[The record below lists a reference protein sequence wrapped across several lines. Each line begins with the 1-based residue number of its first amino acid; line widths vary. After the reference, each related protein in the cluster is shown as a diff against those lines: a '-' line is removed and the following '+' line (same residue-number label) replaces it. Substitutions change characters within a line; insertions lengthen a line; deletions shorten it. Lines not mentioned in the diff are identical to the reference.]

1 MRLEK
6 PYFSRP
12 MHSMFVNINDFC
24 YSLTVVAINIERGGS
39 PHCQFN
45 SFTVILVRLFVLW
58 FCSFGL
64 RVRCSHC
71 MYRCEGEDLI
81 AAFVS
86 FRFILFRT
94 GRFASYC
101 IFVYSCGVSSLI
113 LALPYATALLGS
125 MRSRFHLVR
134 FVSISLSICR
144 LVFSDREYDLILKL
158 RRYGF
163 IAPWAH
169 FPTVF

>member
-12 MHSMFVNINDFC
+12 MHSMLVNINDFC

-64 RVRCSHC
+64 RVV
-71 MYRCEGEDLI
+71 Y
-81 AAFVS
+81 FV
-86 FRFILFRT
+86 RFALFRSLFCLHV
-94 GRFASYC
+94 RVRASLT
-101 IFVYSCGVSSLI
+101 VL
-113 LALPYATALLGS
+113 LALCVTRSFVRSFLLLPVS
-125 MRSRFHLVR
+125 VRRLLLV
-134 FVSISLSICR
+134 
-144 LVFSDREYDLILKL
+144 
-158 RRYGF
+158 
-163 IAPWAH
+163 
-169 FPTVF
+169 

>member
-64 RVRCSHC
+64 RVR
-71 MYRCEGEDLI
+71 I
-81 AAFVS
+81 ACTGVRVKTSLLLLFHFIWFRFVS
-86 FRFILFRT
+86 HWLF
-94 GRFASYC
+94 C
-101 IFVYSCGVSSLI
+101 IVLYIVHSCEVSSLI
-113 LALPYATALLGS
+113 LAFSYAIALLGS
-125 MRSRFHLVR
+125 MH
-134 FVSISLSICR
+134 SLLS
-144 LVFSDREYDLILKL
+144 F
-158 RRYGF
+158 G
-163 IAPWAH
+163 
-169 FPTVF
+169 

>member
-1 MRLEK
+1 M
-6 PYFSRP
+6 
-12 MHSMFVNINDFC
+12 V
-24 YSLTVVAINIERGGS
+24 SLIQVTR
-39 PHCQFN
+39 
-45 SFTVILVRLFVLW
+45 
-58 FCSFGL
+58 
-64 RVRCSHC
+64 SHC

-86 FRFILFRT
+86 LHFVSFCT

-101 IFVYSCGVSSLI
+101 IFVYSCEVSSFTW
-113 LALPYATALLGS
+113 AFPYATALLGS

-169 FPTVF
+169 SLPLYFRSS

>member
-64 RVRCSHC
+64 RVR
-71 MYRCEGEDLI
+71 I
-81 AAFVS
+81 ACTGVRVKTSLLLLFHFVS
-86 FRFILFRT
+86 SC
-94 GRFASYC
+94 FALAGSHR
-101 IFVYSCGVSSLI
+101 IVYSCTRVG
-113 LALPYATALLGS
+113 LAASFWRCPMLPP
-125 MRSRFHLVR
+125 
-134 FVSISLSICR
+134 C
-144 LVFSDREYDLILKL
+144 
-158 RRYGF
+158 
-163 IAPWAH
+163 WAQ
-169 FPTVF
+169 